1 MKSNNNN
8 KTRQSPS
15 NAFQWADFLNDWVLS
30 VEEVSV
36 EDELASI
43 VEQLDGRAGGGVRD
57 FLGDTH

>member
-1 MKSNNNN
+1 MKSNN

-15 NAFQWADFLNDWVLS
+15 NAFQRADFLNDWVLS

-36 EDELASI
+36 EDELTAI